1 MNKTFNIEKELSE
14 LKKEMKRINYRDIS
28 KIIINNYI
36 SKNKKELPPLNNK
49 KEKADYILT
58 LLDGKELEY
67 FKKIV
72 ITYFDSNLRSHISYA
87 MMDLDKKIIIGSPHN
102 ETSLIDKITNDYFMK
117 IFDERDDNNI
127 KNYFDIKK
135 VIKDLYENYLNQ
147 LIIDNY

>member
-1 MNKTFNIEKELSE
+1 MNKNFNIQKELSE

-36 SKNKKELPPLNNK
+36 SKNKKKLQPLNNK

-72 ITYFDSNLRSHISYA
+72 ITYFDSNLRSHISYV
-87 MMDLDKKIIIGSPHN
+87 MMDLDKKS
-102 ETSLIDKITNDYFMK
+102 
-117 IFDERDDNNI
+117 
-127 KNYFDIKK
+127 
-135 VIKDLYENYLNQ
+135 
-147 LIIDNY
+147 